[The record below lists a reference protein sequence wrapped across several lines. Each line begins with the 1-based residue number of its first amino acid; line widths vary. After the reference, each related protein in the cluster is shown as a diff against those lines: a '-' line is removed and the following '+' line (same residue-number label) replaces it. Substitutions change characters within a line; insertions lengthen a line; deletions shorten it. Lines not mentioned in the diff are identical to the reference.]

1 MRKIMRHVALALA
14 LALWIGVA
22 HTPPVSAATNGIY
35 ASNRLHASLMR
46 MPKAQKAA
54 TMRYL
59 IRLSGNVCSLVQMQK
74 FDRFNEVRTAIHVV
88 VCAEGTYVVVIKTDD
103 KGTTD
108 VRKIRV

>member
-1 MRKIMRHVALALA
+1 MRPLVLAIAMFVLF
-14 LALWIGVA
+14 A
-22 HTPPVSAATNGIY
+22 HGAPVSAASGTY
-35 ASNRLHASLMR
+35 ATNRLHASLMR

-59 IRLSGNVCSLVQMQK
+59 INLSGNVCSSVQLQK
-74 FDRFNEVRTAIHVV
+74 FDRFNEIRTAIHVV
-88 VCAEGTYVVVIKTDD
+88 VCAEGTYVVIIKTDD